1 MARTGKILFFS
12 SSAVAGIKE
21 NNNVKRLTGS
31 AAAVFCLYLC
41 ESMSQLR
48 FTSQKRKAFRQA
60 HANKDRGDTQ
70 RTQAPQAKDKY
81 MIAKTDKE
89 DKKQLLTRRGPNILK
104 L

>member
-1 MARTGKILFFS
+1 MVQTGKILFFS

-41 ESMSQLR
+41 ERTSQLR

-60 HANKDRGDTQ
+60 HANKDRGGTQ
-70 RTQAPQAKDKY
+70 RTQAPPAKDKY
-81 MIAKTDKE
+81 MVVKTDKE
-89 DKKQLLTRRGPNILK
+89 KKNCF
-104 L
+104 